1 MNAAPTQATPE
12 TATKQLDKL
21 VDTTNQV
28 LKLCYDALAPGKTQ
42 AERNALRE
50 RLEKFIS
57 RP

>member
-1 MNAAPTQATPE
+1 MNAAPAQATPE

-21 VDTTNQV
+21 SGSINQV

-42 AERNALRE
+42 EERNALRE
-50 RLEKFIS
+50 RLRQFID